1 MLHAIHQNKARRG
14 LHEPLDWR
22 VLFKGCEDTLTSA
35 VFSNLFHLPESL
47 FWHVL
52 AQASFGLQLPIP
64 AESISME
71 GYEFWP
77 RWGAAGTSNTRDVE
91 PDIFIRASSFDLIV
105 EAKRYDSQQQ
115 YEGQWKNELG
125 GYVNEYGTS
134 KMVLLLAVGG
144 LGDGDEQPVDIEIA
158 GGHATVYKCQWRNLL
173 ETVRH
178 MRNQSVSWPVRNVLD
193 DIVKGFSL
201 HGYTVTDWFA
211 TLSRDELDK
220 LRPGDGLALLQRS

>member
-1 MLHAIHQNKARRG
+1 
-14 LHEPLDWR
+14 
-22 VLFKGCEDTLTSA
+22 
-35 VFSNLFHLPESL
+35 
-47 FWHVL
+47 
-52 AQASFGLQLPIP
+52 
-64 AESISME
+64 ME